1 MTSNEFEFRA
11 RQFELKSLVWF
22 FIIAFG
28 WSWLLNSLFISGIL
42 EFPDGVGTSNLN
54 LASVGFVFIILII
67 MPFGPTISA
76 FVVTVRTEGREGMIA
91 LWKRFWSRRFTPL
104 WLVVTLLFFPLLFVY
119 VRFTAM
125 FLFSIEQPEFLLL
138 SEPWLFIPPFLASI
152 LHGGLSEEFG
162 WRGYALTGLQARFD
176 ATSSSIIMGIV
187 EGLWHLPLAFMPGY
201 AGWEGRALIIFF
213 VWWIPVSIFRT
224 WIYNNTNGSVLAAVL
239 FHAMGNT
246 VTLIVP
252 INIIQLIPGGM
263 GYIYLTIVYIP
274 VVLIVLIIY
283 GHKNLVRLPKMK
295 TSETQ
300 YTHMYLEAVISMFR
314 RKQDW

>member
-1 MTSNEFEFRA
+1 MLSNEFNFRA
-11 RQFELKSLVWF
+11 NQFEMKNLLLF

-28 WSWLLNSLFISGIL
+28 WTWLLNSLFINGIL
-42 EFPDGVGTSNLN
+42 VFPEGVGTSNLD
-54 LASVGFVFIILII
+54 LVSVGSVFIILII

-76 FVVTVRTEGREGMIA
+76 FIITGRAEGREGIRA

-104 WLVVTLLFFPLLFVY
+104 WLIVTLLFFPLLFVY
-119 VRFTAM
+119 VRITAM
-125 FLFSIEQPEFLLL
+125 FLLSIEQPALWLL

-162 WRGYALTGLQARFD
+162 WRGYALTRLQAKFD
-176 ATSSSIIMGIV
+176 ATTSSIIVGII

-201 AGWEGRALIIFF
+201 AGWEGRALIVFF
-213 VWWIPVSIFRT
+213 VCWIPVSILRT

-239 FHAMGNT
+239 FHAVGNT
-246 VTLIVP
+246 ATLIVP

-263 GYIYLTIVYIP
+263 GYIYLTLAYIP
-274 VVLIVLIIY
+274 IVLLILIIFGY
-283 GHKNLVRLPKMK
+283 KNLVRLPKLK

-300 YTHMYLEAVISMFR
+300 NTHMYLEAVISMFGTS
-314 RKQDW
+314 K